1 MSEGSL
7 LLFAYQF
14 PHRKT
19 RDFIVD
25 LVANGIVNFVVA
37 AAPKKVLKHEDNRR
51 YYPAT
56 LLPERVIETD
66 VLCRALGIPYYAIEH
81 GDHEGM
87 AEIVKRHDIS
97 LGLVAG
103 ARIIPSK
110 VISLFDRGIVNFH
123 PGKLPETSGLDAFYY
138 AISKDI
144 EMGVTAHFIDHRVD
158 AGEQIFFRELPIQGT
173 ESPEVVA
180 ENLYRLQRPALQDF
194 IDLYKTGTIT
204 TSKIERPYK
213 NLPMVPDEKARTLTC
228 FDSWRS
234 GRARQ
239 KIIQAMFAACERG
252 DVDQV
257 AALAGRSVDL
267 VNSTNSN
274 GWSPLVVAAFNQRID
289 LVRWLIEHG
298 ADVHYNGAKGT
309 SVLMYAKTKLLNDSE
324 ADYGLLQLLI
334 DSGARIE
341 HRDVYNKTV
350 IDYVRDSRDTRM
362 ERFLIEK
369 MGVST

>member
-1 MSEGSL
+1 MNEGAL

-56 LLPERVIETD
+56 LLPERVIETG
-66 VLCRALGIPYYAIEH
+66 VLCRALGIPYYPIEH

-87 AEIVKRHDIS
+87 AEIVKRYDIS

-138 AISKDI
+138 AIRKDI

-173 ESPEVVA
+173 ESPEIVA

-194 IDLYKTGTIT
+194 IDLYKGGMIA
-204 TSKIERPYK
+204 TSKIERPQK
-213 NLPMVPDEKARTLTC
+213 NPPMAPDEKARALAC
-228 FDSWRS
+228 FDAWCA
-234 GRARQ
+234 GKALQ
-239 KIIQAMFAACERG
+239 QTIQAMFDACEKG
-252 DVDQV
+252 EVDRV
-257 AALAGRSVDL
+257 TALVDRSGDL
-267 VNSTNSN
+267 VNSTNPN
-274 GWSPLVVAAFNQRID
+274 GWSPLVVAVFNQRVD

-298 ADVHYNGAKGT
+298 ADVHYSGANGT
-309 SVLMYAKTKLLNDSE
+309 SVLMYAKTKLLNDPE

-334 DSGARIE
+334 DCGARIG
-341 HRDVYNKTV
+341 HRDVHGKTV

-369 MGVST
+369 MNEST